1 MSFYF
6 TNCHGDRISDC
17 LAEADS
23 KDKNITTL
31 ETVLNEIFTVPN
43 KELHDFLEDLNN
55 YTMIEDG
62 KIQIHQVTRILT

>member
-6 TNCHGDRISDC
+6 TNCHGDRISDSS
-17 LAEADS
+17 AEADS

-43 KELHDFLEDLNN
+43 KELHDILEDLNN

-62 KIQIHQVTRILT
+62 EIKIHQVTRILT